1 MCCHMETTGR
11 RHQEKLTEA
20 FTRNIWLCR
29 ENNTQKE
36 CKAGEEAVT
45 ADITKV
51 DRNR

>member
-1 MCCHMETTGR
+1 METTGR